1 MKAKL
6 TLKLDNEVL
15 ERAKAYAERQGC
27 SLSQLVET
35 YLATLSQ
42 QVRPSEIQPT
52 GVVAELAGLLA
63 GAKIDETK
71 DDYAEY
77 LSKKY
82 S

>member
-1 MKAKL
+1 MTKL
-6 TLKLDNEVL
+6 ILDLDREVL

-27 SLSQLVET
+27 SLSQLVEN
-35 YLATLSQ
+35 YLATISQ
-42 QVRPSEIQPT
+42 KARPSEIHLT

-63 GAKIDETK
+63 EAEIDEAK
-71 DDYAEY
+71 EDYAEY

>member
-15 ERAKAYAERQGC
+15 ERAKAYAKRQGC

-35 YLATLSQ
+35 YLATLPRE
-42 QVRPSEIQPT
+42 VRPSEIHLT
-52 GVVAELAGLLA
+52 GVVAELAGVLA
-63 GAKIDETK
+63 GAKIDEAK